1 MLGRYGHGDTGDMEP
16 MTTGD
21 EVPDKRVRVVR
32 AGAKRPGVTVIAT
45 CDDAMQAAKVMGAI
59 LARAAREAQERREG
73 MN

>member
-1 MLGRYGHGDTGDMEP
+1 

-21 EVPDKRVRVVR
+21 AEPDKRVRVVR

-45 CDDAMQAAKVMGAI
+45 CDDAMQAAEVMGAI
-59 LARAAREAQERREG
+59 LARAARAARAAREAQERREG